1 MEQVNQQNENTAVV
15 PRQLR
20 GFAIGGGKG
29 GVGKTMIS
37 VGVATALVERS
48 FRVLLFDADLGLANV
63 DLHLGVD
70 PDFTLQDVVYGNCS
84 LGRAVYSVPGG
95 PDILAASSG
104 AQEMVTMGA
113 ARREL
118 LVDELIRFA
127 AGYDYLIIDTE
138 AGIGPGAIAFL
149 KAMPLVNI
157 VVANEPTSIMDAYSL
172 IKILADGKPTPE
184 IRLVLNMVK
193 SIEDGQELARR
204 LNTISAKFLGRR
216 LDVAG
221 IILQDPVVGDAI
233 RARRSVVKYAPNSA
247 PACGLQDLAQHL
259 VAAGRLREHGQPI
272 NRELFSSL
280 TTLSVDGQIAGE
292 AV

>member
-1 MEQVNQQNENTAVV
+1 MDQQQENRAVV

-20 GFAIGGGKG
+20 GFAVGGGKG

-37 VGVATALVERS
+37 VGVATALVES
-48 FRVLLFDADLGLANV
+48 GYRVLLFDADLGLANV
-63 DLHLGVD
+63 DLHLGAE
-70 PDFTLQDVVYGNCS
+70 PAFTLQDVVYGNCPLS
-84 LGRAVYSVPGG
+84 RAVVSVPGG

-113 ARREL
+113 ARRDL

-138 AGIGPGAIAFL
+138 AGIGPGAVAFL
-149 KAMPLVNI
+149 KAMPMVNI

-172 IKILADGKPTPE
+172 IKILAAGPAAPE

-193 SIEDGQELARR
+193 SMEDGRELARR
-204 LNTISAKFLGRR
+204 LNEIATKYMGRR

-221 IILQDPVVGDAI
+221 MVLHDPIVGDAI
-233 RARRSVVKYAPNSA
+233 RARRSVVQYAPNSA
-247 PACGLQDLAQHL
+247 PAHG
-259 VAAGRLREHGQPI
+259 LRELARQLVSIGRWREQGPFS
-272 NRELFSSL
+272 RELFCSL
-280 TTLSVDGQIAGE
+280 AGLSPDGRTAGE
-292 AV
+292 VL

>member
-1 MEQVNQQNENTAVV
+1 MDQQKEYSAVV

-20 GFAIGGGKG
+20 GFAVGGGKG

-37 VGVATALVERS
+37 VGVATALVERGY
-48 FRVLLFDADLGLANV
+48 RVLLFDADLGLANV

-70 PDFTLQDVVYGNCS
+70 PVFTLQDVVYGNCPLS
-84 LGRAVYSVPGG
+84 QAVSAVPGG

-104 AQEMVTMGA
+104 AQEMVTMSA

-149 KAMPLVNI
+149 KAMPMVNI
-157 VVANEPTSIMDAYSL
+157 VVANEPTSIMDAYSI
-172 IKILADGKPTPE
+172 IKILVAGPVVPE

-193 SIEDGQELARR
+193 SIEDGRELARR
-204 LNTISAKFLGRR
+204 LNDISAKFLGRR

-221 IILQDPVVGDAI
+221 IVLYDPIVGDAI
-233 RARRSVVKYAPNSA
+233 RARRSVLHYAPNSA
-247 PACGLQDLAQHL
+247 PARCLQDLAQHL
-259 VAAGRLREHGQPI
+259 VSTGRLREHGQPVS
-272 NRELFSSL
+272 RELFSSL
-280 TTLSVDGQIAGE
+280 ASLSMDGRVAE
-292 AV
+292 EVL